1 MIDRT
6 NEKIGELQQEIEREN
21 SRRYAFQR
29 MLRSTD
35 RVLWKL
41 EEMNRDGVREAA
53 SDVRVE
59 IREAM
64 SELPHECREALRDS
78 ASVQELLDSMFEVQ
92 ERLFRWRHPE
102 FAFEEDESERE
113 RAS

>member
-6 NEKIGELQQEIEREN
+6 NERIGELQQEIERDN
-21 SRRYAFQR
+21 ARRYAFQR

-41 EEMNRDGVREAA
+41 EEMNRDGVREAS

-64 SELPHECREALRDS
+64 QELPKVCKEALRDS
-78 ASVQELLDSMFEVQ
+78 PSVQELLDSVFEVQ
-92 ERLFRWRHPE
+92 ERLFRWRHPD
-102 FAFEEDESERE
+102 FTFDEDDVE

>member
-6 NEKIGELQQEIEREN
+6 NERIGELQQEIEREN
-21 SRRYAFQR
+21 TRRYAFQR

-41 EEMNRDGVREAA
+41 EEMNRDGIREAEA
-53 SDVRVE
+53 DVRAE

-64 SELPHECREALRDS
+64 AELPPECQELLRDS
-78 ASVQELLDSMFEVQ
+78 PSVQELLDSIFEVQ
-92 ERLFRWRHPE
+92 ERLFRWRHPD
-102 FAFEEDESERE
+102 FAFEDEDSERE

>member
-6 NEKIGELQQEIEREN
+6 NEKIGELQQEIEQEN

-35 RVLWKL
+35 RVLWRL
-41 EEMNRDGVREAA
+41 EELNRDG
-53 SDVRVE
+53 
-59 IREAM
+59 IREVSSDFREEIAGTIGD
-64 SELPHECREALRDS
+64 LPEPCRNVLRES
-78 ASVQELLDSMFEVQ
+78 LAVQELLDSVFEVQ
-92 ERLFRWRHPE
+92 ERLFRWRHPD
-102 FAFEEDESERE
+102 FAFDDDDVE

>member
-21 SRRYAFQR
+21 RRRYAFQR
-29 MLRSTD
+29 MLRSSD

-53 SDVRVE
+53 ADLRLE
-59 IREAM
+59 IREAL
-64 SELPHECREALRDS
+64 SELPRQCREALRDS
-78 ASVQELLDSMFEVQ
+78 GSVQELLDSLFDVQ
-92 ERLFRWRHPE
+92 ECLFRWRHPD
-102 FAFEEDESERE
+102 FAFEQDEVE

>member
-6 NEKIGELQQEIEREN
+6 NERIEKLKEDIEREN

-35 RVLWKL
+35 RLLWRL
-41 EEMNRDGVREAA
+41 EEMNRDGVDAVAPDLREDIKTTVA
-53 SDVRVE
+53 D
-59 IREAM
+59 
-64 SELPHECREALRDS
+64 LPEDCQEVLRDS
-78 ASVQELLDSMFEVQ
+78 PTVQDLLDSMFEVQ

-102 FAFEEDESERE
+102 FAFDEDDSDRE

>member
-6 NEKIGELQQEIEREN
+6 NERIGKLQKEIEKEN

-35 RVLWKL
+35 QVLWKL
-41 EEMNRDGVREAA
+41 EEMNRDGVRIAEA
-53 SDVRVE
+53 DMRDE
-59 IREAM
+59 INEAM
-64 SELPHECREALRDS
+64 AELPDDCREALRDS
-78 ASVQELLDSMFEVQ
+78 DAVQDLLDSMFEVQ

-102 FAFEEDESERE
+102 FAFEEEDSE

>member
-6 NEKIGELQQEIEREN
+6 NERIGELQQEIEQEN

-35 RVLWKL
+35 LLLWKL
-41 EEMNRDGVREAA
+41 EEMNRDGVREVDA
-53 SDVRVE
+53 DFRE
-59 IREAM
+59 QIREAVA
-64 SELPHECREALRDS
+64 ELPENCRGLLRDS
-78 ASVQELLDSMFEVQ
+78 PAVQELLDSIFEIQ

-102 FAFEEDESERE
+102 FAFDDEDSE